1 MIVQTGELTVRSY
14 KTKTPIT
21 PPFVR
26 EVAFRSDNAY
36 PPTTFNNKP
45 NGAGTLSF
53 GLQCRDER
61 MCVAI
66 ISN

>member
-21 PPFVR
+21 PPFAR

-36 PPTTFNNKP
+36 PQQLSTTSSMAQ
-45 NGAGTLSF
+45 GH
-53 GLQCRDER
+53 
-61 MCVAI
+61 
-66 ISN
+66 